1 MSKKIIGIDL
11 GGTTVKLAIIT
22 EDGMIQQKWSIL
34 TNITE
39 EGSKIV
45 PSIIESINKHL
56 ASYQLK
62 PEDFLGIGMGSP
74 GTIDMEKGTVVGAY
88 NLNWKTEQPV
98 KKLIEEGTNI
108 PFALDNDANV
118 AALGESWKGAGESDA
133 DVIFLTLG
141 TGVGG
146 GIIVDHKLVH
156 GNDGAAGEIGH
167 VTVEPD
173 GYLCTCGKRGCLETV
188 ASATGIVHLARDF
201 AETYAGDSI
210 LKYNIDDGQLI
221 TAKDVYELAKEN
233 DELAVAVTE
242 KVGYY
247 LGLAC
252 SHLANILDPSTI
264 VLGGGVSKAG
274 DILLETVRPYF
285 NEFTFP
291 TVRNKVDI
299 RLAEL
304 GNDAGVIGAASLVHA
319 EIVTEKK

>member
-1 MSKKIIGIDL
+1 
-11 GGTTVKLAIIT
+11 
-22 EDGMIQQKWSIL
+22 
-34 TNITE
+34 
-39 EGSKIV
+39 
-45 PSIIESINKHL
+45 
-56 ASYQLK
+56 
-62 PEDFLGIGMGSP
+62 
-74 GTIDMEKGTVVGAY
+74 
-88 NLNWKTEQPV
+88 
-98 KKLIEEGTNI
+98 
-108 PFALDNDANV
+108 
-118 AALGESWKGAGESDA
+118 
-133 DVIFLTLG
+133 LTLG

-173 GYLCTCGKRGCLETV
+173 GYLCTCGKKGCLETV
-188 ASATGIVHLARDF
+188 ASATGVVHLARDF
-201 AETYAGDSI
+201 AETYAGDST

-274 DILLETVRPYF
+274 DILLETVRPNF
-285 NEFTFP
+285 EKFTFP
-291 TVRNKVDI
+291 TIRNKVDI

-319 EIVTEKK
+319 EIVTEEK